1 MIASASERSNEGL
14 TSTGKGS
21 RRGSLQR
28 AAHPP
33 FGRWP
38 GAGSNFELS
47 SRYLPRA
54 STPVPCMSQIP
65 RLCRHQPPPRMHCCA
80 SLTIGL
86 VVAGAGIVE
95 AHTRPEAI
103 DLVLEHVRRLR
114 LLLRQQSLVAWLACG
129 GCSAGKVCLPT
140 WRRLLGGSGGGAW
153 ARPKQGKAA
162 AMIRTPAN
170 RVAALEVRRR
180 GHQSDGKALVETRSA
195 L

>member
-21 RRGSLQR
+21 RRASLQR

-95 AHTRPEAI
+95 AHPARSHIVTPIPIASRTMVT
-103 DLVLEHVRRLR
+103 LH
-114 LLLRQQSLVAWLACG
+114 CG
-129 GCSAGKVCLPT
+129 GSLPCCISARTRG
-140 WRRLLGGSGGGAW
+140 WRRASGRRVSASARYIAYCSGNPRSRDHGRQAAGSS
-153 ARPKQGKAA
+153 
-162 AMIRTPAN
+162 
-170 RVAALEVRRR
+170 V
-180 GHQSDGKALVETRSA
+180 TR
-195 L
+195 